1 VSQCACYPKRKNAA
15 TAAALFTT
23 KLFGYANT
31 TTFPPHAPFVGN
43 PKTKETQSLQSLTG
57 GMGYFLE

>member
-1 VSQCACYPKRKNAA
+1 MYLLSKKKERGYGCGDIHHKSFR
-15 TAAALFTT
+15 
-23 KLFGYANT
+23 YANHS
-31 TTFPPHAPFVGN
+31 TFPLNAPFVGN